1 MTISVRENESHSI
14 DSVSKL
20 EEFGSKMKNL
30 TKLQIL
36 LRKNY
41 MGNCSFI
48 FPSLK
53 GIEVSNC
60 SGLKDMK
67 IIFDPKDSGENNMAT
82 NIM

>member
-14 DSVSKL
+14 DSVSEL

-30 TKLQIL
+30 RKLQIL
-36 LRKNY
+36 LNKKH

-48 FPSLK
+48 FPLLK
-53 GIEVSNC
+53 GIQASNC
-60 SGLKDMK
+60 SGLKEMK